1 MFRGGKHPPLRATPP
16 GRSSLQISAL
26 FDPSDIKRDGMYLE
40 LITQE
45 TSDDIADEY
54 SGAETARMQITLYKI
69 GLPRERFAAFIARAK
84 SQRPTTTP
92 WRIAPPNHQPR
103 PLIDFDNHRI
113 PSLPSRLSFFL

>member
-1 MFRGGKHPPLRATPP
+1 M
-16 GRSSLQISAL
+16 
-26 FDPSDIKRDGMYLE
+26 KRDGMYLE
-40 LITQE
+40 LIAQE

-54 SGAETARMQITLYKI
+54 SSDATVRMQITLYKI

-84 SQRPTTTP
+84 SQRPPTTP
-92 WRIAPPNHQPR
+92 WRIAPPNYQPR